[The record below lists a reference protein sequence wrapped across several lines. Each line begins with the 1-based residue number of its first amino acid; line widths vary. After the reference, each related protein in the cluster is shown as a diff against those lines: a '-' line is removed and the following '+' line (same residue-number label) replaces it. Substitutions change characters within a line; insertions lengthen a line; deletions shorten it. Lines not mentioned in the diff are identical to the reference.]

1 MGSNIARI
9 WCCST
14 PGKAEHRWPSRTTL
28 RADDLHTAVISHLH
42 RDHIGGLPELSNANI
57 VISDAE
63 WQTLN
68 KPRPEARGLLRSHI
82 DRPGLRW
89 QRIDAQT
96 LADPTL
102 APFTNGHDLFGD
114 GSMVLFPTP
123 GHTPGSQSMLVRRP
137 GRVPLL
143 LVEDL
148 TYDVTRPTA
157 EHHAESRRSRVTAHI
172 RPRLEAPARRASRPL
187 ADHADRT
194 PSSSRSSTTRTAG
207 SGEPP
212 RVWRRRINR
221 PASARDRHLATRARH
236 DNPIGALHG
245 LATPDATR

>member
-1 MGSNIARI
+1 MSGRPRNHSGSGCSPRAGGRNRTRSTCTGSNIARV

-14 PGKAEHRWPSRTTL
+14 PGKTEHRWPSRTTS

-42 RDHIGGLPELSNANI
+42 QDHIGGLPELSNANI

-68 KPRPEARGLLRSHI
+68 KPRPQARRLLGSHI

-89 QRIDAQT
+89 QRIDPQA

-123 GHTPGSQSMLVRRP
+123 DTPRGHSRCWSGDPAGCRCCWSKTSPTTWTHAPTGSAA
-137 GRVPLL
+137 
-143 LVEDL
+143 
-148 TYDVTRPTA
+148 RPT
-157 EHHAESRRSRVTAHI
+157 
-172 RPRLEAPARRASRPL
+172 
-187 ADHADRT
+187 
-194 PSSSRSSTTRTAG
+194 
-207 SGEPP
+207 
-212 RVWRRRINR
+212 
-221 PASARDRHLATRARH
+221 
-236 DNPIGALHG
+236 
-245 LATPDATR
+245 

>member
-1 MGSNIARI
+1 M
-9 WCCST
+9 
-14 PGKAEHRWPSRTTL
+14 
-28 RADDLHTAVISHLH
+28 ISHLH
-42 RDHIGGLPELSNANI
+42 QDHIGGLPELSNANI

-148 TYDVTRPTA
+148 TYDVDPLTDGLSPQGPRDSVTSSDPLFGTA
-157 EHHAESRRSRVTAHI
+157 RT
-172 RPRLEAPARRASRPL
+172 L
-187 ADHADRT
+187 AGLT
-194 PSSSRSSTTRTAG
+194 G
-207 SGEPP
+207 SEP
-212 RVWRRRINR
+212 
-221 PASARDRHLATRARH
+221 
-236 DNPIGALHG
+236 
-245 LATPDATR
+245 ATP